1 MSYISGSEGP
11 SVSGYDVQG
20 PKPLPASA
28 FPSAVMAV
36 PGTIYQNTHKV
47 IINGQS
53 SGSYF
58 LSFATTGSIGAT
70 TCGPGEM
77 TEVYNTAGAGADA
90 SPITLDVSA
99 NAWSGSGGPAA
110 GSVTF
115 IIEGGL

>member
-1 MSYISGSEGP
+1 MYDSDGSK
-11 SVSGYDVQG
+11 QK

-28 FPSAVMAV
+28 FPRAVMAA
-36 PGTIYQNTHKV
+36 PGTIYENAHKV
-47 IINGQS
+47 VINGQS

-58 LSFATTGSIGAT
+58 LAFSVTGSIGVT
-70 TCGPGEM
+70 TCGPGDM

-110 GSVTF
+110 GAVTF

>member
-28 FPSAVMAV
+28 FPRAVMAV
-36 PGTIYQNTHKV
+36 PGTIYQTTHKV

-70 TCGPGEM
+70 TCGPSEM

>member
-1 MSYISGSEGP
+1 MSSYVSGSGKTA
-11 SVSGYDVQG
+11 SGFDIQG

-36 PGTIYQNTHKV
+36 PGTIYENTHKV
-47 IINGQS
+47 VINGQS

-58 LSFATTGSIGAT
+58 LAFSTTGSIGAT

-77 TEVYNTAGAGADA
+77 TEVYNTAGDGADS
-90 SPITLDVSA
+90 SPIKLDVSA

-110 GSVTF
+110 GAVTF